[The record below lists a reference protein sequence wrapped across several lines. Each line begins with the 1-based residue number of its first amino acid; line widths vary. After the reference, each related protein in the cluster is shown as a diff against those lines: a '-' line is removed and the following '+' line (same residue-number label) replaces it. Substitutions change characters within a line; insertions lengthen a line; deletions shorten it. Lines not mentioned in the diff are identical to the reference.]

1 MDKFKAVLEK
11 IKNFWNKFNK
21 KQKTVFITVFAAIIG
36 AIVIMAIVL
45 NRDNSVVIRNCTS
58 ESEAVEVR
66 NILTDAGINC
76 TVDRNNVIKVSENDY
91 VEAKLTLGSNNIS
104 SDGYSLEDAVNGGF
118 TTTSTDAKNKYKA
131 YLESKFAKD
140 LESIEGIKKARVTI
154 DFKDTDST
162 IFSSDEDASITAI
175 LTLTKE
181 LDEDQCESIGLLLAT
196 NVGST
201 DSSKAD
207 EATNN
212 NVTVLDSTGRLL
224 YHGGK
229 SSSYGSRKA
238 SLKVKQQLEQAI
250 IANAKSV
257 FLANDYYTDLAVAPN
272 LKVDFDDVGIVS
284 KEYKI
289 PEGSEEG
296 LKSHSYNVTS
306 NGSFADASGAAGT
319 ESNDEDTSY
328 MINNGDGTTSEYTL
342 SDYDWLQNEVITT
355 TTKASGQVDY
365 DNSTIALV
373 ATKVNQVYEEDAKNQ
388 GLLNDMSWEEYK
400 AANSDPVQID
410 VDDNWVDLVSKAT
423 GIPTKNI
430 SVMAY
435 TRNAFYDTQ
444 KSSRS
449 PFFII
454 QIILAVLIA
463 GLLIFII
470 IRSMKPVAVAET
482 EPELS
487 VEDMLAT
494 TKEQQPTVE
503 DIDLQDKSA
512 TRIAIEKFVDE
523 NPEAVAALLRNWL
536 NDDWE

>member
-1 MDKFKAVLEK
+1 MDRIKAVLEK
-11 IKNFWNKFNK
+11 IKDFWNKFNK
-21 KQKTVFITVFAAIIG
+21 KQKTVFISVSAAIAG
-36 AIVIMAIVL
+36 AIIIMAIVL
-45 NRDNSVVIRNCTS
+45 NRDTSVVIRNCTS

-66 NILTDAGINC
+66 GILTDAGINC
-76 TVDRNNVIKVSENDY
+76 TVDRNNVIRVSNDDY

-104 SDGYSLEDAVNGGF
+104 SDGYSLEDAVNGSF
-118 TTTSTDAKNKYKA
+118 TTTSTDSKNKYKA
-131 YLESKFAKD
+131 YLESKFARD

-175 LTLTKE
+175 LTLTHE

-196 NVGST
+196 NVGSA
-201 DSSKAD
+201 DSSKSD

-224 YHGGK
+224 YHGGRD
-229 SSSYGSRKA
+229 SSYASGKA
-238 SLKVKQQLEQAI
+238 NLKVKQQLEQAI

-272 LKVDFDDVGIVS
+272 LKVNFDDVEVVS
-284 KEYKI
+284 KKYNI
-289 PEGSEEG
+289 PDGSEEG

-306 NGSFADASGAAGT
+306 SGSFTDASGAAGT
-319 ESNDEDTSY
+319 ESNDEDTTY
-328 MINNGDGTTSEYTL
+328 MIQNGDGTSSEYTV
-342 SDYDWLQNEVITT
+342 SDIDWLQDETITT
-355 TTKASGQVDY
+355 TSQASGQVDF

-373 ATKVNQVYEEDAKNQ
+373 ATKVNQIYEEDAREQ
-388 GLLNDMSWEEYK
+388 GLLGDLTWEQYK

-410 VDDNWVDLVSKAT
+410 VDDTWIDLVSKAT
-423 GIPTKNI
+423 GIPTANI

-444 KSSRS
+444 KSARS

-463 GLLIFII
+463 ALLIFII
-470 IRSMKPVAVAET
+470 IRSMKPVTVAET

-494 TKEQQPTVE
+494 TKEQQPTVA

-512 TRIAIEKFVDE
+512 TRVAIEKFVDE

-536 NDDWE
+536 NDDWG

>member
-1 MDKFKAVLEK
+1 MDKIKAVLEK
-11 IKNFWNKFNK
+11 IKNFWNRFNK

-45 NRDNSVVIRNCTS
+45 NRDTSVVIRNCTN

-76 TVDRNNVIKVSENDY
+76 TVDRNNVIRVSEGDY

-104 SDGYSLEDAVNGGF
+104 SDGYSLEDAVNGSF
-118 TTTSTDAKNKYKA
+118 TTTSTDSKNKYKA

-201 DSSKAD
+201 DSGKAD
-207 EATNN
+207 EAVNN

-229 SSSYGSRKA
+229 SSSYASGKA

-257 FLANDYYTDLAVAPN
+257 FLANDYYTDLAVAPK

-284 KEYKI
+284 KEYKA

-306 NGSFADASGAAGT
+306 NGSFADASGPAGT

-328 MINNGDGTTSEYTL
+328 MIDNGDGTTSEYTL

-373 ATKVNQVYEEDAKNQ
+373 ATKVNQIYEDDAKKQ
-388 GLLNDMSWEEYK
+388 GLLGDMTWDEYK
-400 AANSDPVQID
+400 AANSDPVEMD

-423 GIPTKNI
+423 GIPTRNI

-435 TRNAFYDTQ
+435 SRNAFYDTQ
-444 KSSRS
+444 KASRS

-470 IRSMKPVAVAET
+470 IRSMKPVAVKET